1 MNAMNHDMSACIKA
15 CLDCYSTCLS
25 TATHHCLEAGGKHTE
40 PKHFRLMLACAEMC
54 RASAQIMLT
63 GSPAH
68 RHSCAACAE
77 ICAACAADCERV
89 GDMERCVAAC
99 HACAE
104 ECRKMAA

>member
-40 PKHFRLMLACAEMC
+40 PAHFRLMLACAEMC

-68 RHSCAACAE
+68 KHSCAAY
-77 ICAACAADCERV
+77 CERV